1 MGSRGAFDIEQRSW
15 STGSDPSPRLPSAP
29 MTDSSTMPALPND
42 TVTLDG
48 GGSMPLLGFGTWQ
61 ITGREAVTATTAALE
76 AGYRHLDTAT
86 VYGNEAE
93 VGRALRESGVARDDV
108 FVTTKC
114 PPNRA
119 GRELQ
124 TLQQSLDALG
134 TDHVDL
140 WLIHWP
146 GDDAAN
152 LSIWRAFVEA
162 RKSGLARDV
171 GVSNFDVETIDELT
185 SSTGVAPAVNQIE
198 WSPLL
203 FDAAVVDEHRRRS
216 VALEGY
222 SALRGGT
229 LDNPTITQIA
239 EQTGRTPAQVI
250 IRWHL
255 QHGVVVIPKSR
266 NPERIRSN
274 ADVGGF
280 ELSAD
285 EMAALDGLGRA
296 S

>member
-1 MGSRGAFDIEQRSW
+1 
-15 STGSDPSPRLPSAP
+15 
-29 MTDSSTMPALPND
+29 MTDTSNTPNLPHE
-42 TVTLDG
+42 TVTFPSG
-48 GGSMPLLGFGTWQ
+48 HRMPLLGFGTWQ
-61 ITGREAVTATTAALE
+61 IKGKQAVTATAAALE

-93 VGRALRESGVARDDV
+93 VGTALSDSGIARGDV

-119 GRELQ
+119 GHELD
-124 TLQQSLDALG
+124 TLKRSVEALS
-134 TDHVDL
+134 TDYVDL

-146 GDDAAN
+146 GDDRQTLAM
-152 LSIWRAFVEA
+152 WQAFADA
-162 RKSGLARDV
+162 RESGLVRDI
-171 GVSNFDVETIDELT
+171 GVSNFDVALIDEAAAAT
-185 SSTGVAPAVNQIE
+185 SVTPVVNQIE

-203 FDAAVVDEHRRRS
+203 FDATVLEGLRTRG

-229 LDNPTITQIA
+229 LDNPTIVDIA
-239 EQTGRTPAQVI
+239 QRLGRTPAQVI

-255 QHGVVVIPKSR
+255 QHDIVVIPKSR

-274 ADVGGF
+274 ADVAGF
-280 ELSAD
+280 ELTAD
-285 EMAALDGLGRA
+285 DMAALDCLGSA
-296 S
+296 